1 MGDGTNEVNPD
12 GVAEPGHEADDL
24 EDEIPVRKDDEPD
37 GDGQSRKGSDERKI
51 EQTREES
58 IDDQTEYHDV
68 SENSH
73 PDIVLTRSVS
83 WSGALPMPKDFN
95 GYPDKVQDKIVEWAD
110 RNLAINEKVI
120 AASVVIDQQNS
131 DRMNDYTK
139 AEINQTNRAVTWTG
153 VLNLMLVVG
162 AIVVGVVTNNPV
174 SVATI
179 IGGLASINI
188 IPALT
193 KNQSSRRSS
202 SSDGDVP
209 DKTKEIKRNK

>member
-1 MGDGTNEVNPD
+1 
-12 GVAEPGHEADDL
+12 
-24 EDEIPVRKDDEPD
+24 
-37 GDGQSRKGSDERKI
+37 
-51 EQTREES
+51 
-58 IDDQTEYHDV
+58 
-68 SENSH
+68 
-73 PDIVLTRSVS
+73 
-83 WSGALPMPKDFN
+83 MPKDFN